1 MQDTLKRALTQS
13 RDGQDLLERRTDDSL
28 KTFSLRLDNLQELV
42 KQEALAGIKKDRLE
56 NSQVSVKLFE
66 RQVKVQISEL
76 KEVASMFQKELS
88 KI

>member
-42 KQEALAGIKKDRLE
+42 K
-56 NSQVSVKLFE
+56 
-66 RQVKVQISEL
+66 
-76 KEVASMFQKELS
+76 
-88 KI
+88 